1 MTKIFTMVIISI
13 VSLIV
18 TQTTA
23 ASTFATHF
31 AMAQRSDIQDTNANM
46 TSAMVE
52 LARLHLSDAD
62 KALKSGNTT
71 KAGEQLTLAQLQ
83 ISMMNM
89 KTMMTLNQT
98 QAMSFMKGMT
108 VTGGG
113 MISPKDIKMVPD
125 NCIILNG
132 GVLECRDPL
141 TQSISL
147 SK

>member
-1 MTKIFTMVIISI
+1 MIKIFTMVTISI

-18 TQTTA
+18 IQTTA

-31 AMAQRSDIQDTNANM
+31 AMAQRSDIQGTNANM

-52 LARLHLSDAD
+52 SARLHLSDAD

-71 KAGEQLTLAQLQ
+71 KASEQLTLAQLQ
-83 ISMMNM
+83 ISMMDM
-89 KTMMTLNQT
+89 KTMMRLNQT
-98 QAMSFMKGMT
+98 QAMAFMKGMT
-108 VTGGG
+108 VAGG

-132 GVLECRDPL
+132 GVLECHDPL

>member
-1 MTKIFTMVIISI
+1 MIKLFTIVISAI

-18 TQTTA
+18 IHTP
-23 ASTFATHF
+23 STDIFANHF
-31 AMAQRSDIQDTNANM
+31 AMAQRSDIQGTNANM

-71 KAGEQLTLAQLQ
+71 KASEQLTLAQLQ
-83 ISMMNM
+83 ISMMDM
-89 KTMMTLNQT
+89 KTMMRLNQT
-98 QAMSFMKGMT
+98 QAMAFMKGMT
-108 VTGGG
+108 AAGG
-113 MISPKDIKMVPD
+113 MINPKDIRMVPD

>member
-1 MTKIFTMVIISI
+1 MIRIFTMVMTAI

-18 TQTTA
+18 IHTT
-23 ASTFATHF
+23 STNIFATHF
-31 AMAQRSDIQDTNANM
+31 AMAQRSDIQGTNANM

-52 LARLHLSDAD
+52 LARLHLSNAD

-71 KAGEQLTLAQLQ
+71 KASEQLTLAQLQ
-83 ISMMNM
+83 ISMMDM
-89 KTMMTLNQT
+89 KTMMRLNQT
-98 QAMSFMKGMT
+98 QAMAFMKGMT
-108 VTGGG
+108 VTGG

>member
-1 MTKIFTMVIISI
+1 MIKIFRMVITAI

-18 TQTTA
+18 IHTT
-23 ASTFATHF
+23 STDIFATHF
-31 AMAQRSDIQDTNANM
+31 AMAQRSDIQGTNANM

-52 LARLHLSDAD
+52 LARLHLSNAD

-71 KAGEQLTLAQLQ
+71 KASEQLTLAQLQ
-83 ISMMNM
+83 ISMMDM
-89 KTMMTLNQT
+89 KTMMRLNQT
-98 QAMSFMKGMT
+98 QAMAFMKGMT
-108 VTGGG
+108 VTGG
-113 MISPKDIKMVPD
+113 MINPKDIKMVPD

>member
-1 MTKIFTMVIISI
+1 MIKIFTMVIISI

-18 TQTTA
+18 IQTTA
-23 ASTFATHF
+23 DSTFATHF
-31 AMAQRSDIQDTNANM
+31 AMAQRSDIQGTNANM

-71 KAGEQLTLAQLQ
+71 KASEQLTLAQLQ
-83 ISMMNM
+83 ISMMDM
-89 KTMMTLNQT
+89 KTMTRLNQT
-98 QAMSFMKGMT
+98 QAMAFMKGMT
-108 VTGGG
+108 VAGG